1 MSRATWTLQDSAAF
15 VQFSSLA
22 ARLEPRRPQSGL
34 SDLCWRGKTL
44 NGHQMLAVDLSSA
57 KTESAD
63 ETLIDCYPR
72 GSDLIATYA
81 QTPERPARV
90 QIYWRAA
97 GFRLGDRE
105 AALVDLQVS
114 VQTSLLDS
122 HPRLQAFSR
131 LPRGEVRRLVDANS
145 GVFVPLSI
153 SASGPAVLAPEH
165 GPGCLLFRWPQSE
178 ASYFEMIHPSDFG
191 RDDLATCEDER
202 LQLNHRLFS
211 GSLEKG
217 VILRARL
224 RGGYLDNADDE
235 LVAAAA
241 YREFLDSPPPLT
253 T

>member
-1 MSRATWTLQDSAAF
+1 MSHATWTLQDSAAF
-15 VQFSSLA
+15 AQFSSLA
-22 ARLEPRRPQSGL
+22 ARLEPCRPQSGL
-34 SDLCWRGKTL
+34 SDLRWRGKTL
-44 NGHQMLAVDLSSA
+44 NGHQILGVELPSA
-57 KTESAD
+57 NGESAD

-81 QTPERPARV
+81 QTPERPSRI

-97 GFRLGDRE
+97 SFHVGDRE
-105 AALVDLQVS
+105 AAIVDLQVS
-114 VQTSLLDS
+114 VQTNLLDS

-131 LPRGEVRRLVDANS
+131 LPRGEVRRLVDAS
-145 GVFVPLSI
+145 AGVFAPLSI
-153 SASGPAVLAPEH
+153 SASGPAVLAPEQ
-165 GPGCLLFRWPQSE
+165 GPGCLLFRWPQSD
-178 ASYFEMIHPSDFG
+178 ASYLEMIHPSDFG
-191 RDDLATCEDER
+191 RDDLAAYEDER
-202 LQLNHRLFS
+202 LQLKHGLFP

-217 VILRARL
+217 VILRARI